1 MATYVVERPLIPE
14 IRFSL
19 ETTTDV
25 TAILDYRFDIAG
37 IKQLGFV
44 LGLPAVI
51 ITQNRVRVHRDE
63 TMSVSLG
70 RLAFPVR
77 FHTITKTFGRS
88 RSALV

>member
-70 RLAFPVR
+70 RLAFSVR
-77 FHTITKTFGRS
+77 FHTMTKTFGRS